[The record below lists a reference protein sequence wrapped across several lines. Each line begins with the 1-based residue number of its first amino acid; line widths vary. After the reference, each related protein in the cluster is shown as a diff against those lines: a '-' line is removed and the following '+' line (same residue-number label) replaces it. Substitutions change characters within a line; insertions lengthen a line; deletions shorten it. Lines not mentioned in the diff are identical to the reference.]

1 MNKLRSPKYT
11 SHFAVKIG
19 IFNMVSSIWYL
30 RWTTVD
36 ETDNLVVAHGEV
48 YTRQGYTVK
57 QHS

>member
-1 MNKLRSPKYT
+1 MNGLRSPNCT

-19 IFNMVSSIWYL
+19 IFDMESSIWYL

-36 ETDNLVVAHGEV
+36 EIDNLVVAHGEV